1 MQLAPSS
8 YGRSVKAS
16 VKVSVGRDGLRVGP
30 MVPHTPLARGSA
42 RVSVGD
48 ASDRCYGPN
57 GNPQNE
63 FQPDQVNAWSQQCGK
78 GAQRRPLGTTRAQVT
93 AGSPGTFAFAT
104 VVPFKPHW
112 LDIDDSIA
120 SDFSISSF
128 LFGMNQ
134 IIVGGAVNASA
145 FNSRSGKDFRD
156 VFDACVIY
164 PSVPAQLVVTNNSL
178 TDLYFLATLWGVAL
192 L

>member
-1 MQLAPSS
+1 MLQLAHTAKAAPR
-8 YGRSVKAS
+8 YGKSVRAS
-16 VKVSVGRDGLRVGP
+16 VQVAVGRDGVRMGP
-30 MVPHTPLARGSA
+30 MVPHTPS
-42 RVSVGD
+42 VHVGD
-48 ASDRCYGPN
+48 DRCYGPN
-57 GNPQNE
+57 GNPANE
-63 FQPDQVNAWSQQCGK
+63 FTPDQQNAWAQQCGK

-93 AGSPGTFAFAT
+93 AGQSGTFSFAT

-128 LFGMNQ
+128 LFGLNQ

-145 FNSRSGKDFRD
+145 FNSRSGKDFTD

-164 PSVPAQLVVTNNSL
+164 PSVPAQLVVTNNSAG
-178 TDLYFLATLWGVAL
+178 DLYFLATLWGVAL

>member
-1 MQLAPSS
+1 MQISS
-8 YGRSVKAS
+8 TAAKYGRSVRAS
-16 VKVSVGRDGLRVGP
+16 IKVAVGRDGVRMGP
-30 MVPHTPLARGSA
+30 MVPHTPHAKV
-42 RVSVGD
+42 RVGQD
-48 ASDRCYGPN
+48 CYGPA

-63 FQPDQVNAWSQQCGK
+63 FEPTQVNAWAQSCGK

-93 AGSPGTFAFAT
+93 AGTSSTFSFAT

-112 LDIDDSIA
+112 LDIDDAIA

-128 LFGMNQ
+128 LFGLNQ
-134 IIVGGAVNASA
+134 IIVGGSVPASS
-145 FNSRSGKDFRD
+145 FNSRSGKDYTD

-164 PSVPAQLVVTNNSL
+164 PSVPAQLVVTNNAL